1 MFILAVFGNF
11 HILSNSIDC
20 VSLLVKIKSPCLF
33 MSLYVV
39 FACIE
44 FQHRIFGFTIAI

>member
-11 HILSNSIDC
+11 HILPNSIDC

-33 MSLYVV
+33 MSLYDV
-39 FACIE
+39 FAYIE